1 MMKKTVDISFSNF
14 IVNENSSEKYEF
26 IGEGSLEVI
35 DDFTLIKFKDE
46 DSNAL
51 IELYFKSNHIILK
64 KIDFNVKSML
74 EFIPDRDVIN
84 YYQTPYGELKL
95 ITKVVSYKYE
105 LNKIHLIYTL
115 LNEKSKIG
123 DYQLRIQYKEREDEY
138 KYC

>member
-1 MMKKTVDISFSNF
+1 MMKKTVDINFSNF

-115 LNEKSKIG
+115 LNENLKLVITN
-123 DYQLRIQYKEREDEY
+123 
-138 KYC
+138 

>member
-1 MMKKTVDISFSNF
+1 MMKKTVDINFSNF

>member
-1 MMKKTVDISFSNF
+1 MKKTVDINFSNF

-35 DDFTLIKFKDE
+35 DDFTLIKFKNE

>member
-1 MMKKTVDISFSNF
+1 MKKTVDINFSNF